1 MLGILFFGLIVWG
14 SIEPTMHAVAS
25 GEYEG
30 EGALR
35 VPAWPARI
43 TVLFGSALVVFTY
56 LLIGIS
62 AAARLV
68 NGQAESNPRPQSH
81 Q

>member
-1 MLGILFFGLIVWG
+1 
-14 SIEPTMHAVAS
+14 MHAVAS

-56 LLIGIS
+56 VVDRNFRRRAAGERPGRNPTRGRKRICEDAASCS
-62 AAARLV
+62 AILT
-68 NGQAESNPRPQSH
+68 
-81 Q
+81 